1 MPNVWPAVGR
11 GPWAV
16 GRGPGCAVLDLE
28 RGGLERGGL
37 ERGGLDLG
45 DQLRDD
51 LDQLRDS
58 QADCLLI
65 DKQTTNK
72 QGADLRGLDL
82 DQLRGAAQL
91 VEVEAGGRRRGP
103 AGRVKYLYSFTSGA
117 CYSDT

>member
-1 MPNVWPAVGR
+1 MPNVWLAL
-11 GPWAV
+11 
-16 GRGPGCAVLDLE
+16 GRGPGCAVLDLERGGLE

-58 QADCLLI
+58 LATCLLI

-72 QGADLRGLDL
+72 QDADPRGLDL
-82 DQLRGAAQL
+82 DEPRRVAQL
-91 VEVEAGGRRRGP
+91 VEVRRQQNLRFFDESLNFYRCFPSLAPG
-103 AGRVKYLYSFTSGA
+103 K
-117 CYSDT
+117 

>member
-1 MPNVWPAVGR
+1 MAGR

-28 RGGLERGGL
+28 RGDQLRDDQL
-37 ERGGLDLG
+37 RGGLDLG

-91 VEVEAGGRRRGP
+91 VEVRRRRRGP
-103 AGRVKYLYSFTSGA
+103 AGRVKRLYSFTSGA